1 VCTKL
6 DIYIFIR
13 KYAEEIAY
21 ERKVKEEYEKNI
33 EAVVEFFKVRNIF
46 KPETSDQPDREICA
60 LECNYL

>member
-1 VCTKL
+1 MCTKV

-21 ERKVKEEYEKNI
+21 GREVKEEYEKTI

-46 KPETSDQPDREICA
+46 KPEPSDQPDWETCA
-60 LECNYL
+60 LLCHY